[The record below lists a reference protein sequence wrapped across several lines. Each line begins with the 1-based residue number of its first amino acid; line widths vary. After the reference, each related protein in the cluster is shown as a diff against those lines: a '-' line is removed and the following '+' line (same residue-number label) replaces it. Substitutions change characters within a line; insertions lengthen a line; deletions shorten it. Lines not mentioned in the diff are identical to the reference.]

1 MGFLKNVALAFK
13 PSNFMRGI
21 DVARHGVDQA
31 QIEASLASLTP
42 EQRAAYD
49 ANMAQVE
56 QGRAESQ
63 AAWEQAKRISEQ
75 TRVLEG
81 PAGRYVYGAGV
92 GDFASPSEIE
102 ASMMQQ
108 GTLPVVRELR
118 AQRKGEFKQA
128 LRQSFGIQEVKQVVE
143 PAERARLAAEER
155 TARDLIRAP
164 FAAPGAVPT
173 AISRIATRGETQ
185 LAELLA
191 YLQESGLSARPDQVF
206 GVYRVPDRIS
216 GPVTP
221 YSERGRVVEWDVV
234 HAAGAAR
241 GGAGGVPG
249 GAAGLAAGGSGAG
262 SSGAAALPLVA
273 TSFRGED
280 RWVARRVGEPSVLDE
295 DLALAFCLAAGIGP
309 EQCAGLARISEFR
322 ALRGSGGDD
331 SAGELVTLVKGIV
344 ALHPQESSGTFA
356 RMRDAAPI
364 ALAPDQ
370 LTAAGVHVEVLNW
383 EAIGRAVHL
392 KVHHPPPVPSPFP
405 YLPATPQELLR
416 AYLEVVGLRPQD
428 SYSAQATVDRPS
440 PLMQGGFM
448 STNLGPKQPCADG
461 EDRMRTHGC
470 QHVVVVYRDRPEYA
484 AGRERWAAYASEI
497 LQARLGNG
505 LGLRPP
511 LAVLDD
517 EEFFSHLPSVVR
529 PAARFAELID
539 RFDEWGQETVP
550 PYRYCWPAVDQP

>member
-21 DVARHGVDQA
+21 DAARNGVDQA

-56 QGRAESQ
+56 QGRAASQ
-63 AAWEQAKRISEQ
+63 AAWEEAKRISEQ

-81 PAGRYVYGAGV
+81 PAGRYVHGAGI
-92 GDFASPSEIE
+92 GDFASPAEIE

-128 LRQSFGIQEVKQVVE
+128 LRQSFGIQEVKQVSDPV
-143 PAERARLAAEER
+143 ERARLAAEER
-155 TARDLIRAP
+155 RARDLIRAP
-164 FAAPGAVPT
+164 FAAPDAVPT

-191 YLQESGLSARPDQVF
+191 YLRESGLAARPDLIF

-234 HAAGAAR
+234 HAAGAA
-241 GGAGGVPG
+241 GGPS
-249 GAAGLAAGGSGAG
+249 AA
-262 SSGAAALPLVA
+262 PLVA

-280 RWVARRVGEPSVLDE
+280 RWVARRLGEPSVLDE

-309 EQCAGLARISEFR
+309 ERCAGLARISEFR
-322 ALRGSGGDD
+322 ALKGSGSDD

-356 RMRDAAPI
+356 RMRDAAPV

-370 LTAAGVHVEVLNW
+370 LADAGIHVEVLNW

-440 PLMQGGFM
+440 PLVQGGFM
-448 STNLGPKQPCADG
+448 STNVGPKQPCADG
-461 EDRMRTHGC
+461 KDRMRTHGC
-470 QHVVVVYRDRPEYA
+470 QHVVFVYRDRPEYA
-484 AGRERWAAYASEI
+484 AGRERWAAYESEI

-511 LAVLDD
+511 LAAVDD
-517 EEFFSHLPSVVR
+517 DLAGLPAIVR
-529 PAARFAELID
+529 PVARVAELID
-539 RFDEWGQETVP
+539 RLDAWGGETVP
-550 PYRYCWPAVDQP
+550 PHRYCWPAIDQG